1 MRSISRVRSGCAPHS
16 AAGFGGVATQA
27 VVNPYYGIDGLKLLR
42 QGREP
47 RDIVETL
54 IAGDNGRDRRQLH
67 VMDAGGRIAAHTGR
81 ECVGWCGH
89 IEGDGFSIAGNM
101 LAGASVLDDT
111 AKTYAANEKLP
122 FAQRLIAAM
131 QSGEDR

>member
-1 MRSISRVRSGCAPHS
+1 M
-16 AAGFGGVATQA
+16 AG
-27 VVNPYYGIDGLKLLR
+27 DD
-42 QGREP
+42 GRES
-47 RDIVETL
+47 
-54 IAGDNGRDRRQLH
+54 RQLH

-81 ECVGWCGH
+81 ECIGWCGH

-101 LAGASVLDDT
+101 LAGASLLGDT

-131 QSGEDR
+131 RSSQAPGRDKRGPQSPPPLIYADDE